1 VRSSLNTCPTP
12 APPILANASVQIPQ
26 PVVRSL
32 WGCARENPPRHR
44 HRHRHNPPAPAP
56 TATGMRGKGVGCW
69 REEGESVEG
78 LEAGGSGRADVVE
91 PSSLM
96 MSMVVKSCKARESAV
111 RGGAVVK

>member
-1 VRSSLNTCPTP
+1 MFLITP
-12 APPILANASVQIPQ
+12 VIVAKPNMAKRAIPRGTLAPWA
-26 PVVRSL
+26 
-32 WGCARENPPRHR
+32 
-44 HRHRHNPPAPAP
+44 APAP

-96 MSMVVKSCKARESAV
+96 MSMVVKSCMGERKCGQTRGCGEV
-111 RGGAVVK
+111 RANEDRQSVW